1 MKSITF
7 NKDQVVF
14 KEGSFDSCMY
24 DIVSGRV
31 GIFSAYGTADQKKIA
46 ELDSKQI
53 FGEIGLIG
61 CYPRTATAVALE
73 DNTVLSEISEADL
86 SEYFKDKPEK
96 LLQIMKQLSRRLRE
110 TTQNYIDACRTVYE
124 NDQAE
129 RRGDP
134 RSVWIAEHMDLYSD
148 VYNTTQF

>member
-31 GIFSAYGTADQKKIA
+31 GIFSAYGTADEKKIA

-73 DNTVLSEISEADL
+73 NNTVLSEISGADL

-124 NDQAE
+124 NNQAE
-129 RRGDP
+129 NNGDP
-134 RSVWIAEHMDLYSD
+134 RSAWIAEHMDLYNEVFNS
-148 VYNTTQF
+148 TQF

>member
-31 GIFSAYGTADQKKIA
+31 GIFSAYGTVDQKKIA

-73 DNTVLSEISEADL
+73 NNTVLSEISEADL

-134 RSVWIAEHMDLYSD
+134 RSAWIAEHMDLYSD
-148 VYNTTQF
+148 IYNTTQF

>member
-31 GIFSAYGTADQKKIA
+31 GIFSAYGTADEKKIA
-46 ELDSKQI
+46 ELDSKQV

-73 DNTVLSEISEADL
+73 NNTVLSEISEADL

-110 TTQNYIDACRTVYE
+110 TTQNYIDACRPVYE
-124 NDQAE
+124 NNQAE
-129 RRGDP
+129 SNGDP
-134 RSVWIAEHMDLYSD
+134 RSAWIAEHMDLYSD

>member
-1 MKSITF
+1 MKNI
-7 NKDQVVF
+7 VF
-14 KEGSFDSCMY
+14 KRGEIIVKEGSFDSTMY

-31 GIFSAYGTADQKKIA
+31 GVFSAFGTAQEKKIA
-46 ELDSKQI
+46 ELDKEQV

-73 DNTVLSEISEADL
+73 NNTVLSEISEADL

-134 RSVWIAEHMDLYSD
+134 RSAWIAEHMDLYSD